1 MESIWVYKKS
11 YGINWYIVQA
21 EIKLPNIFHSYIF
34 DNTKSNDSIS
44 NHQDYRKFFK
54 MVNMGVPKEA
64 VKIKMN
70 MEGLDGEIIF
80 LEPTTLSTMAL
91 KKNNEMRNIHPLPP
105 PPMPSNNLQ
114 IPKKINP
121 SDLIAVKL
129 KKVDKNNIEKHI
141 EEDLRIPTQGQ
152 LLDQLRKLKKIN

>member
-1 MESIWVYKKS
+1 
-11 YGINWYIVQA
+11 
-21 EIKLPNIFHSYIF
+21 
-34 DNTKSNDSIS
+34 
-44 NHQDYRKFFK
+44 
-54 MVNMGVPKEA
+54 MVSMGVPKEA

-129 KKVDKNNIEKHI
+129 KYSLIV
-141 EEDLRIPTQGQ
+141 
-152 LLDQLRKLKKIN
+152 